1 MRNRAAQ
8 FFLRHHFVGH
18 RLDHIGTR
26 DEHIAAVLHHEDEV
40 GNRWRIYRTTRA
52 WAHDEADLRN
62 YAACERIALKHLGI
76 AAKRRHTFLNTCAAA
91 VVQANDGRANFH
103 GIVQDLADF
112 HRVRFGQ

>member
-18 RLDHIGTR
+18 RLDYIGAS

-62 YAACERIALKHLGI
+62 HTACERIALKHLSI
-76 AAKRRHTFLNTCAAA
+76 AAQRRDALLNTRAAA
-91 VVQANDGRANFH
+91 VV
-103 GIVQDLADF
+103 
-112 HRVRFGQ
+112 